1 MKNTQIYLH
10 THTRTLK
17 NNNKLC
23 NLYATMETF
32 DWNDE
37 VECVNNFFVALS
49 SRSIAMNWDCDGMWP
64 DVREQCSMFN
74 AHELN
79 IHRTKSHVNDINT
92 FDVIE
97 N

>member
-10 THTRTLK
+10 THTRTLQK

-49 SRSIAMNWDCDGMWP
+49 SGSIAMKWDCDGMQP
-64 DVREQCSMFN
+64 DVQEQRSM
-74 AHELN
+74 LM
-79 IHRTKSHVNDINT
+79 S
-92 FDVIE
+92 
-97 N
+97 

>member
-10 THTRTLK
+10 THTRTLQK

-49 SRSIAMNWDCDGMWP
+49 SGSIAMKWDCDGMQP
-64 DVREQCSMFN
+64 DVQEQCSM
-74 AHELN
+74 LM
-79 IHRTKSHVNDINT
+79 S
-92 FDVIE
+92 
-97 N
+97 